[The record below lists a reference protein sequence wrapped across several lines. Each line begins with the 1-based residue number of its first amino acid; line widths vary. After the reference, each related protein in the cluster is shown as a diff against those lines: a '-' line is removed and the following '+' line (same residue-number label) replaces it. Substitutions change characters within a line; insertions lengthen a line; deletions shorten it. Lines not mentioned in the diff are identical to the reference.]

1 MNEAFDHGTVLVIG
15 GRGKTG
21 GRVADRLEAK
31 GVDVRLAS
39 RSSTPAFDWTDRSS
53 WPAAIAGA
61 RAAYIVY
68 YPDLATPGAVAAIRD
83 FCAVA
88 IEHGMTR
95 LVLLSGRGEPE
106 AQAAEAELMG
116 SGADWTVVRASWFA
130 QNFSESLLAP
140 GIVSGEVHFAADAVL
155 EPFIDAD
162 DIADVAVAALTEPG
176 HAGRLYEVTGPRLMT
191 FAEAVQDIARA
202 TGRPI
207 SYTPIPADA
216 YLEGA
221 RDAGVPDD
229 LLAVL
234 ELLIREVLDG
244 RNEYLSDGVQ
254 QALGRPPR
262 DFADFARKAAAEGV
276 WEAVR

>member
-1 MNEAFDHGTVLVIG
+1 MSEAIDQGTVLVIG

-21 GRVADRLEAK
+21 ARVADRLEAK

-39 RSSTPAFDWTDRSS
+39 RASSPAFDWTDRST

-68 YPDLATPGAVAAIRD
+68 YPDLATPGAVEAIRD
-83 FCAVA
+83 FTALA
-88 IEHGMTR
+88 IEHGMKR

-106 AQAAEAELMG
+106 AQAAEEELMR

-140 GIVSGEVHFAADAVL
+140 GIMAGEVHFAADKVL

-176 HAGRLYEVTGPRLMT
+176 HEGKLYEVTGPRLMT
-191 FAEAVQDIARA
+191 FADAVEEIASA
-202 TGRPI
+202 TGRPVT
-207 SYTPIPADA
+207 YTPLSADA
-216 YLEGA
+216 YLDAA
-221 RDAGVPDD
+221 RGAGVPEE

-244 RNEYLSDGVQ
+244 RNEHLADGVQ

-262 DFADFARKAAAEGV
+262 DFAEFARKAAADGL
-276 WEAVR
+276 WEAA

>member
-1 MNEAFDHGTVLVIG
+1 MSEAIDQGTVLVIG

-21 GRVADRLEAK
+21 ARVADRLEAK

-39 RSSTPAFDWTDRSS
+39 RASSPAFDWTDRST

-68 YPDLATPGAVAAIRD
+68 YPDLATPGAVEAIRD
-83 FCAVA
+83 FSALA
-88 IEHGMTR
+88 IEHGMKR

-106 AQAAEAELMG
+106 AQAAEEELMR

-140 GIVSGEVHFAADAVL
+140 GIMAGEVHFAADKVL

-176 HAGRLYEVTGPRLMT
+176 HEGKLYEVTGPRLMT
-191 FAEAVQDIARA
+191 FADAVEEIASA
-202 TGRPI
+202 TGRPVT
-207 SYTPIPADA
+207 YTPLSADA
-216 YLEGA
+216 YLDAA
-221 RDAGVPDD
+221 RGAGVPED

-244 RNEYLSDGVQ
+244 RNEHLADGVQ

-262 DFADFARKAAAEGV
+262 DFAEFARKAAADGL
-276 WEAVR
+276 WEAA

>member
-1 MNEAFDHGTVLVIG
+1 MSEAFDHGTVLVIG

-21 GRVADRLEAK
+21 GRVADRLEAR
-31 GVDVRLAS
+31 GVGVRLAS
-39 RSSTPAFDWTDRSS
+39 RSSTPAFDWTDRSTWS
-53 WPAAIAGA
+53 SAIAGA

-68 YPDLATPGAVAAIRD
+68 YPDLATPGAVEAIRD
-83 FCAVA
+83 FSAVA

-106 AQAAEAELMG
+106 AQAAEDELMR
-116 SGADWTVVRASWFA
+116 SGAEWTVIRASWFA

-140 GIVSGEVHFAADAVL
+140 GIIEGQVHFAADKVL

-176 HAGRLYEVTGPRLMT
+176 HEGRLYEVTGPRLMT
-191 FAEAVQDIARA
+191 FAEAVEEIARA
-202 TGRPI
+202 TSRPI
-207 SYTPIPADA
+207 AYTPIPADA
-216 YLEGA
+216 YLDAA
-221 RDAGVPDD
+221 RGAGVPED

-244 RNEYLSDGVQ
+244 RNEHLSDGVQ

-262 DFADFARKAAAEGV
+262 DFADFARKTTADGAWG
-276 WEAVR
+276 AVR

>member
-1 MNEAFDHGTVLVIG
+1 MREAIDQSTVLVIG

-39 RSSTPAFDWTDRSS
+39 RASSPAFDWTDRST

-68 YPDLATPGAVAAIRD
+68 YPDLATPGAVEAIRD
-83 FCAVA
+83 FTALA

-106 AQAAEAELMG
+106 AQAAEQELMR

-140 GIVSGEVHFAADAVL
+140 GIMAGEVHFAADTVL

-176 HAGRLYEVTGPRLMT
+176 HEGKLYEVTGPRLMT
-191 FAEAVQDIARA
+191 FAQAVEEIASA

-207 SYTPIPADA
+207 TYTPLSADA
-216 YLEGA
+216 YLEAA
-221 RDAGVPDD
+221 RGAGVPDD

-244 RNEYLSDGVQ
+244 RNEHLADGVQ

-262 DFADFARKAAAEGV
+262 DFAEFARKAAADGL
-276 WEAVR
+276 WEAA

>member
-1 MNEAFDHGTVLVIG
+1 MSEAIDLGTVLVIG

-39 RSSTPAFDWTDRSS
+39 RASTPAFDWTDRST

-68 YPDLATPGAVAAIRD
+68 YPDLATPGAVEAIRD
-83 FCAVA
+83 FSALA
-88 IEHGMTR
+88 IEHGLKR

-106 AQAAEAELMG
+106 AQAAEEELMR

-140 GIVSGEVHFAADAVL
+140 GIMAGEVHFAADQVL

-176 HAGRLYEVTGPRLMT
+176 HEGKLYEVTGPRLMT
-191 FAEAVQDIARA
+191 FAQAVEEIASA

-207 SYTPIPADA
+207 TYTPLSADA
-216 YLEGA
+216 YLEAA
-221 RDAGVPDD
+221 RGAGVPDD

-244 RNEYLSDGVQ
+244 RNEHLADGVQ

-262 DFADFARKAAAEGV
+262 DFAEFARKATADGL
-276 WEAVR
+276 WEAA

>member
-1 MNEAFDHGTVLVIG
+1 MSEAIDQGTVLVIG

-21 GRVADRLEAK
+21 ARVADRLEAK

-39 RSSTPAFDWTDRSS
+39 RASSPAFDWTDRST

-68 YPDLATPGAVAAIRD
+68 YPDLATPGAVEAIRD
-83 FCAVA
+83 FTALA
-88 IEHGMTR
+88 IEHGMKR

-106 AQAAEAELMG
+106 AQAAEEELMR

-140 GIVSGEVHFAADAVL
+140 GIMAGEVHFAADKVL

-176 HAGRLYEVTGPRLMT
+176 HEGKLYEVTGPRLMT
-191 FAEAVQDIARA
+191 FADAVEEIASA
-202 TGRPI
+202 TGRPVT
-207 SYTPIPADA
+207 YTPLSADA
-216 YLEGA
+216 YLDAA
-221 RDAGVPDD
+221 RGAGVPED

-244 RNEYLSDGVQ
+244 RNEHLADGVQ

-262 DFADFARKAAAEGV
+262 DFAEFARKAAADGL
-276 WEAVR
+276 WEAA

>member
-1 MNEAFDHGTVLVIG
+1 MSEAFEHGTVLVIG

-31 GVDVRLAS
+31 GIDVRLAS
-39 RSSTPAFDWTDRSS
+39 RSSVPAFDWTDRST

-68 YPDLATPGAVAAIRD
+68 YPDLATPGAVEAIRD
-83 FCAVA
+83 FSALA

-106 AQAAEAELMG
+106 AQAAEDELMR
-116 SGADWTVVRASWFA
+116 SEAEWTVVRASWFA
-130 QNFSESLLAP
+130 QNFSESLFAP
-140 GIVSGEVHFAADAVL
+140 GIMSGEVHFAADKVR

-176 HAGRLYEVTGPRLMT
+176 HEGKLYEVTGPRLMT
-191 FAEAVQDIARA
+191 FAEAVAEIARA

-207 SYTPIPADA
+207 TYTPLSADA
-216 YLEGA
+216 YLDAA
-221 RDAGVPDD
+221 RGAGVPED
-229 LLAVL
+229 LLSVL

-244 RNEYLSDGVQ
+244 RNEHLTDGVQ

-262 DFADFARKAAAEGV
+262 DFADFARKAAADGM
-276 WEAVR
+276 WETV

>member
-1 MNEAFDHGTVLVIG
+1 MSEAIDHGTVLVIG

-39 RSSTPAFDWTDRSS
+39 RASSPAFDWTDRST

-68 YPDLATPGAVAAIRD
+68 YPDLATPGAVEAIRD
-83 FCAVA
+83 FTALA
-88 IEHGMTR
+88 IKHGMKR

-106 AQAAEAELMG
+106 AQAAEEELMR

-140 GIVSGEVHFAADAVL
+140 GIIAGEVHFAADTVL

-176 HAGRLYEVTGPRLMT
+176 HEGRLYEVTGPRLMT
-191 FAEAVQDIARA
+191 FSQAVEEIARA
-202 TGRPI
+202 TSRPI
-207 SYTPIPADA
+207 TYTPLSADA
-216 YLEGA
+216 YLEAA
-221 RDAGVPDD
+221 RGAGVPED

-244 RNEYLSDGVQ
+244 RNEHLADGVQ
-254 QALGRPPR
+254 QALGRQPR
-262 DFADFARKAAAEGV
+262 DFAEFARKAAADGL
-276 WEAVR
+276 WEAA

>member
-1 MNEAFDHGTVLVIG
+1 MSEAIDQGTVLVIG

-21 GRVADRLEAK
+21 ARVADRLEAK

-39 RSSTPAFDWTDRSS
+39 RASSPAFNWTDRST

-68 YPDLATPGAVAAIRD
+68 YPDLATPGAVEAIRD
-83 FCAVA
+83 FSALA
-88 IEHGMTR
+88 IEHGMKR

-106 AQAAEAELMG
+106 AQAAEEELMR

-140 GIVSGEVHFAADAVL
+140 GITAGEVHFAADKVL

-176 HAGRLYEVTGPRLMT
+176 HEGKLYEVTGPRLMT
-191 FAEAVQDIARA
+191 FADAVEEIASA
-202 TGRPI
+202 TGRPVT
-207 SYTPIPADA
+207 YTPLSADA
-216 YLEGA
+216 YLDAA
-221 RDAGVPDD
+221 RGAGVPED

-244 RNEYLSDGVQ
+244 RNEHLADGVQ

-262 DFADFARKAAAEGV
+262 DFAEFARKAAADGL
-276 WEAVR
+276 WEAA

>member
-1 MNEAFDHGTVLVIG
+1 MSEAIDQGTVLVIG

-21 GRVADRLEAK
+21 ARVADRLEAK

-39 RSSTPAFDWTDRSS
+39 RASSPAFDWTDRST

-68 YPDLATPGAVAAIRD
+68 YPDLATPGAVEAIRD
-83 FCAVA
+83 FTALA
-88 IEHGMTR
+88 IEHGMKR

-106 AQAAEAELMG
+106 AQAAEEELMR

-140 GIVSGEVHFAADAVL
+140 GIMAGEVHFVADKVL

-176 HAGRLYEVTGPRLMT
+176 HEGKLYEVTGPRLMT
-191 FAEAVQDIARA
+191 FADAVEEIARA
-202 TGRPI
+202 TGRPVT
-207 SYTPIPADA
+207 YTPLSADA
-216 YLEGA
+216 YLDAA
-221 RDAGVPDD
+221 RGAGVPED

-244 RNEYLSDGVQ
+244 RNEHLADGVQ

-262 DFADFARKAAAEGV
+262 DFAEFARKAATDGLWGTA
-276 WEAVR
+276 